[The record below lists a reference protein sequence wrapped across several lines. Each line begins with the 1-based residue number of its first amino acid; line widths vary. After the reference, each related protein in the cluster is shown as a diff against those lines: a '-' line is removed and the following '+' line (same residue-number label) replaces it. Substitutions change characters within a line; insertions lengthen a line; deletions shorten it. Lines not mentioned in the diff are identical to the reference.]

1 MGDAVSYWP
10 PKPTPGPRLQDY
22 KAAFLQLALQ
32 HGVLKF
38 GEFTLKSGRVSP
50 YFFNLGL
57 ISSGA
62 ALRELG
68 RAYAA
73 ALAASGIAY
82 DMLFGPAYKGIP
94 LAAAVAIAL
103 AENGRDVPYA
113 YNRKEAKDHGEGGR
127 LVGPPPSGRVI
138 IVDDVLTAGT
148 ALREAVQLLRGAGA
162 SPVAALIALDRQERG
177 PDGGS
182 AVAQLEREA
191 GLQVVPLVNV
201 REMLEFLDRARLPA
215 ATVDS
220 IRKYQAN
227 YGLPA

>member
-1 MGDAVSYWP
+1 
-10 PKPTPGPRLQDY
+10 LQDH
-22 KAAFLQLALQ
+22 KAAFLRLALK

-38 GEFTLKSGRVSP
+38 GEFKLKSGRTSP

-73 ALAASGIAY
+73 ALAGSGIGY

-94 LAAAVAIAL
+94 LVAALAVAL
-103 AENGRDVPYA
+103 AEGGRDVPYA
-113 YNRKEAKDHGEGGR
+113 YNRKEAKDHGEGGL
-127 LVGPPPSGRVI
+127 LVGHTPAGRVV

-148 ALREAVQLLRGAGA
+148 ALRESVRLLRGAGA

-191 GLQVVPLVNV
+191 GLKIVPLVNV
-201 REMLEFLDRARLPA
+201 REMLEFLDRERLPA
-215 ATVDS
+215 ATVAA
-220 IRKYQAN
+220 IRSYQAQ